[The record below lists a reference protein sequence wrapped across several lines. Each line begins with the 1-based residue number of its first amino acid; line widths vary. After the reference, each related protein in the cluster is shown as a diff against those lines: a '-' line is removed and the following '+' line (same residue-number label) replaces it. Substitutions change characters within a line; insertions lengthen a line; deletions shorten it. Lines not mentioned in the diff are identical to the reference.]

1 MGAVGIF
8 PYAAV
13 TGNIGPERFV
23 NEITR
28 IGKQCCWRIIVMFE
42 QIFINRMNLSSS
54 KDDSNVSLMRFIACS
69 LVIIGYSLNKVTR

>member
-28 IGKQCCWRIIVMFE
+28 IGKQCRWRIIVMFE
-42 QIFINRMNLSSS
+42 QIFYKPNEFVLIEGRFKCFSDEIYCLFVSHNRLFV
-54 KDDSNVSLMRFIACS
+54 K
-69 LVIIGYSLNKVTR
+69 